1 MTTEL
6 NWQSKYCELVAN
18 TEAAE
23 PGWARNGARYIANEQ
38 MRMSER
44 H

>member
-6 NWQSKYCELVAN
+6 NWQPKYCELVAN

-38 MRMSER
+38 MSK
-44 H
+44 